1 MSRAEKFLAVKMVP
15 KWLNVWKIMFCSF
28 HRKIL
33 SSAVSSEIWDSFII
47 TTWIPM
53 CIWRDTYIHFLS
65 YTHTHAHTH
74 LLLWCRWGTPY
85 SLRWLTYWS
94 ATASWSQMRYLSKQS
109 HWLVQKCRGK
119 GQLKNLGFRM
129 LPFTKTLS
137 CSKKTLL
144 APNSKPGDLGCSHSC
159 RLLIKWQDWTI
170 ELLIHLILWYVYG
183 L

>member
-1 MSRAEKFLAVKMVP
+1 MVKC
-15 KWLNVWKIMFCSF
+15 LENNV
-28 HRKIL
+28 L
-33 SSAVSSEIWDSFII
+33 
-47 TTWIPM
+47 
-53 CIWRDTYIHFLS
+53 FLS
-65 YTHTHAHTH
+65 QKNPIISSKFWDLRFLHNHNLNTHVYMERHIHSLSFLHTHTHAHTH